1 MPLSQ
6 RVALSLF
13 AFGLAGLVLMAL
25 QPTPSATALSPDS
38 YALAISTGTGFR
50 LEQAQNSA
58 SAQNERLS
66 SIAAQTPALACAS
79 IVQLGMFKVGT
90 RCVSNGWQVS
100 LND

>member
-25 QPTPSATALSPDS
+25 QPTPSATALAPDS

-50 LEQAQNSA
+50 LEQAPNSA
-58 SAQNERLS
+58 TAQNEQLS
-66 SIAAQTPALACAS
+66 SSAAQPPALACDS
-79 IVQLGMFKVGT
+79 IVQLGLFKVGT
-90 RCVSNGWQVS
+90 SCVSDGWQIS
-100 LND
+100 LNE